1 MEFEE
6 RFSSEAACREYL
18 VQRRWPDGRC
28 PRCGHDKAWR
38 TGRSLLVCGSCGRQ
52 TSVTAGTIFQ
62 DTRKPLSM
70 WFRAIWWVTSQKTGT
85 SALGLKQVLGLGSY
99 RTAWTWLHKLR
110 RAMVRPG
117 RDQLSGRVEVDETYY
132 GGPEEGGR
140 RALNS
145 NLNAVT
151 QVDLAVIILYAR
163 QRGLSEE
170 SNGV

>member
-1 MEFEE
+1 VNISFN
-6 RFSSEAACREYL
+6 
-18 VQRRWPDGRC
+18 G
-28 PRCGHDKAWR
+28 
-38 TGRSLLVCGSCGRQ
+38 CGRQ

-85 SALGLKQVLGLGSY
+85 SALGLKQVLGFGGATVRRGLGCIS
-99 RTAWTWLHKLR
+99 
-110 RAMVRPG
+110 
-117 RDQLSGRVEVDETYY
+117 SDERWCDLAAISCQDASRSTKRIY

-151 QVDLAVIILYAR
+151 
-163 QRGLSEE
+163 
-170 SNGV
+170 